1 MSETKNYILA
11 ENASANL
18 LSLQGEQVHE
28 ILTYVK
34 SNHKKLDNSIKMFI
48 ATFDEDKTKS
58 ILDVNNWNEDNKK
71 EVTITNTPKDLDYQ
85 DGNGINIIISPTE
98 DLGINDVTGE
108 ESQETSSEIYSDQ
121 GIRCIKYNY
130 DLENKQLKLIF
141 KRDDTFDYNINIKV
155 LVLYN
160 SSNVYDMPE

>member
-1 MSETKNYILA
+1 MSETKNYVLE

-34 SNHKKLDNSIKMFI
+34 SNHKKLDDSIKMFI

-71 EVTITNTPKDLDYQ
+71 EVTITNTPEDLDYQ

-98 DLGINDVTGE
+98 DLGIDDVTGE
-108 ESQETSSEIYSDQ
+108 ESQETSSEIYSD
-121 GIRCIKYNY
+121 
-130 DLENKQLKLIF
+130 
-141 KRDDTFDYNINIKV
+141 
-155 LVLYN
+155 
-160 SSNVYDMPE
+160 